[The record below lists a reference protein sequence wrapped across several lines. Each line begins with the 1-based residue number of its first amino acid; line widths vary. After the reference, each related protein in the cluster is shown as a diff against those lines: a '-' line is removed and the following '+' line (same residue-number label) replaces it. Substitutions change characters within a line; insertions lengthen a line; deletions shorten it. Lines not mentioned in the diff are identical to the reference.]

1 MSKNILAICDK
12 EEEYVYRFQEYLNR
26 KKVFPFQV
34 QVFTR
39 VDQLY
44 LYSEKNKI
52 DILIISESIYTE
64 KIERMEVNQIVV
76 LIETGILQQEGLFT
90 IRKYQS
96 SEKIIHEILYYYGQR
111 NENDKQESKRLKDT
125 KLIGIYTPV
134 GRCLQTSFALLLGQF
149 LAKRKNILY
158 LNFEAFSGFG
168 KFMKR
173 EYVSDLIDMMYLMN
187 NLQDKFSLK
196 FNNMI
201 QTINGMDYIPP
212 AFSFLDLS
220 SVTGDKWNQFLNNI
234 IEENYY
240 NYIILDLSDNVQG
253 LLPILQKCEVIYT
266 ITKEDGI
273 AMAKI
278 DQYEKLLKTME
289 YQDIIEKTRHFNFPS
304 FKNIPYEVEQLPFCE
319 LAKYVKAI
327 IKEDLREELS
337 EM

>member
-1 MSKNILAICDK
+1 MAICDK

-26 KKVFPFQV
+26 KKAFPFQV

-44 LYSEKNKI
+44 LFGEKNKI
-52 DILIISESIYTE
+52 DILIISENIYTE
-64 KIERMEVNQIVV
+64 KIQHMEVNHIVV
-76 LIETGILQQEGLFT
+76 LTETGIFPKEELFT
-90 IRKYQS
+90 IQKYQS
-96 SEKIIHEILYYYGQR
+96 SEKIIHEILYYYGQL
-111 NENDKQESKRLKDT
+111 NESGKQVSKQLKDT

-149 LAKRKNILY
+149 LAKKKNVLY

-187 NLQDKFSLK
+187 NLQDKFTLK
-196 FNNMI
+196 FNDMI

-212 AFSFLDLS
+212 AFSFMDLS
-220 SVTGDKWNQFLNNI
+220 SVTGDKWIEFLNNI
-234 IEENYY
+234 IGENNYD
-240 NYIILDLSDNVQG
+240 YIILDLSDNVQG

-266 ITKEDGI
+266 ITKEDGM

-289 YQDIIEKTRHFNFPS
+289 YQDIIEKTKHFNFPA
-304 FKNIPYEVEQLPFCE
+304 FKNIPYEVEQLPFSE

-327 IKEDLREELS
+327 IKEDLREEIS
-337 EM
+337 GI